1 MLTCCLWSMCPV
13 ARLNFGCYIST
24 HTCSFSRISVTT
36 TVLSQVQFSL
46 FLFPL
51 GVTTADHLP
60 PYHLCMSSFMTSTN
74 LLFLFL
80 QHPLSSIC
88 TIAPLHMSE
97 PSQPCVSNFELFLW
111 CTFICSMGCFHLLCC
126 QLCGHTKAGYLRKDL
141 LIKKSI

>member
-1 MLTCCLWSMCPV
+1 MCPV
-13 ARLNFGCYIST
+13 ARLNFGRYIST

-74 LLFLFL
+74 LLSSFFNILCPVFAL
-80 QHPLSSIC
+80 LHLCTCPNHLNLASQTLSCSSDALLSALWAVF
-88 TIAPLHMSE
+88 TYSA
-97 PSQPCVSNFELFLW
+97 VSFVVTLKQA
-111 CTFICSMGCFHLLCC
+111 T
-126 QLCGHTKAGYLRKDL
+126 
-141 LIKKSI
+141 